1 MFGELRRLIH
11 TGRAGDSPL
20 VLEQQLAEAFER
32 IAAKYGGEA
41 SFQAYIAYFRATYM
55 KRKRTYTATAL
66 CRHELC

>member
-1 MFGELRRLIH
+1 MRMRWTL
-11 TGRAGDSPL
+11 APDS
-20 VLEQQLAEAFER
+20 R

-66 CRHELC
+66 CCHELC